1 MVGGGIN
8 RREVPTSQPIA
19 SEEQTQEHG
28 EALAMVDDRA
38 SEDDQEPRKVEG
50 PRAPAIRPMWRMI
63 LWIIWFLIES
73 HTP

>member
-1 MVGGGIN
+1 M
-8 RREVPTSQPIA
+8 
-19 SEEQTQEHG
+19 SEEQTQESG

-38 SEDDQEPRKVEG
+38 SEDDQESRKAEG
-50 PRAPAIRPMWRMI
+50 HQVPAIRPIWRMI